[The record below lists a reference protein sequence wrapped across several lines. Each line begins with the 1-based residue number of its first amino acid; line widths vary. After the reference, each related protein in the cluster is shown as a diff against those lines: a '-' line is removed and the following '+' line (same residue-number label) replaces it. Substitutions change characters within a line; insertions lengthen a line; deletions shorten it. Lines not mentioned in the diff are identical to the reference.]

1 MKLYGYGDI
10 NYTILSI
17 YIFANIRLLLIRPTS
32 DSHTIFYLCM
42 LQNHTFLYGEF
53 SVYLFV
59 QDEEIVINLNMYTH
73 IP

>member
-10 NYTILSI
+10 NCTILSI
-17 YIFANIRLLLIRPTS
+17 YIFANIRLLLISPPS

-59 QDEEIVINLNMYTH
+59 QDEDLNNNLSDRSR
-73 IP
+73 